1 MHLLKLIIKNTF
13 RHKLRTWLTILGITI
28 VILAFG
34 LLRTVISAWY
44 AGVEASS
51 ASRLVTRNS
60 ISLVFPLPLSYRDKI
75 RQIPGVQFVS
85 YGNWFGGIYI
95 DEKNFFANFAIEPK
109 SYLELYPEYVLPPDQ
124 ETAFLRDRKA
134 AIAGQKLVA
143 KYGWG
148 IGDTI
153 TLKGTIYPGNW
164 EFVLRGVYQG
174 KDKSTDE
181 TQFFFHWNY
190 LNETLK
196 ITTPRRADQP
206 QFYLIGVDNPNLAY
220 EVSVTVDKTFKNS
233 LAETLTETEKA
244 FQLSFVSM
252 SEAIVVAIQLVSF
265 VVIIIIMAVL
275 ANTMAMTARERI
287 GEYAVLKT
295 LGFGGWHIAALVF
308 GESIAIAMI
317 GCAIGI
323 AFTFPT
329 AKVFG
334 NTMETYFPVFNV
346 ATKTVYLDAAVSL
359 FVGTIAAIIPAW
371 RAIKIRIADGLRRI
385 G

>member
-1 MHLLKLIIKNTF
+1 MYLLKLILKNAF
-13 RHKLRTWLTILGITI
+13 RHKPRTALTILGITI

-34 LLRTVISAWY
+34 LLRTVVSAWY

-51 ASRLVTRNS
+51 ANRLVTRNS
-60 ISLVFPLPLSYRDKI
+60 ISLVFPLPISYKDKI
-75 RQIPGVQFVS
+75 RQITGVKFVS
-85 YGNWFGGIYI
+85 FGNWFGGIYI
-95 DEKNFFANFAIEPK
+95 DEKNFFANFAVEPK

-124 ETAFLRDRKA
+124 KAAFLRDRKA
-134 AIAGQKLVA
+134 AIAGQKLVT
-143 KYGWG
+143 KYGWE

-153 TLKGTIYPGNW
+153 TLKGTIFPGNW
-164 EFVLRGVYQG
+164 EFVLRGIYRG

-181 TQFFFHWNY
+181 TQFFFHWDY

-196 ITTPRRADQP
+196 KTMPLRADQTG
-206 QFYLIGVDNPNLAY
+206 FYLIGINNPNLAE
-220 EVSVTVDKTFKNS
+220 EVAVALDKTFKNS

-308 GESIAIAMI
+308 GESLLIAMI
-317 GCAIGI
+317 GCTIGI
-323 AFTFPT
+323 TFTFPI

-334 NTMETYFPVFNV
+334 NTMGTYFPVFNV
-346 ATKTVYLDAAVSL
+346 ATKTIYLDIAASL
-359 FVGTIAAIIPAW
+359 LVGLVAAIIPTW
-371 RAIKIRIADGLRRI
+371 RATKIRIADGLRRI